1 MPNTKSDPKQA
12 KIKQVAV
19 IGAGVMG
26 ASIAAHIAN
35 SGTPVLLLD
44 IVPDGAKKRNAIA
57 EGAVAKMLK
66 TDPAPFM
73 AKRVAK
79 LITCGNIEDH
89 LEKIADC
96 DWIIEAVIERLDIK
110 QDLYRK
116 IDKVRA
122 KGSVVSS
129 NTSTIPLA
137 TLIDGLDKG
146 FAQDFIITHFFNPPR
161 YMRLLELVGS
171 SVTRDDVI
179 ETVSEFADHKLG
191 KTCAICHD
199 EPGFIANRLGVYW
212 VQAAMAE
219 AMDRKLT
226 VEEADSVIGRPF
238 GIPKTGVFGLMDLV
252 GLDLMPHVQ
261 SSMAGLLDKSDPFHA
276 IYRESPL
283 VSKLIAD
290 GYTGRKGK
298 GGFYRLNRDG
308 GQKVKES
315 INLETGEFS
324 KSEKARLGSVR
335 DAGKDPRKMM
345 QATDKGGLYG
355 RAVMGKT
362 LAYAAFIA
370 ETAAKSIVDVDDA
383 MKLGYAWKTG
393 PFELIDA
400 IGVDTLIEML
410 ETDGVDVPPLLKKA
424 AGKSFYKVEDGQLYY
439 LGFDGSYAPVT
450 RPDGV
455 ILLEDI
461 KRKSERVAGNRGAS
475 LWDIGDGVACL
486 EFHTKMNALDGDVL
500 GALKTSIR
508 TVKKQFKAL
517 VIYNEGSN
525 FSAGANLGLA
535 LFAANIAAWP
545 EIENLIE
552 TGQETYKAL
561 KYSPFPVVGAP
572 SGMALGGGCEILL
585 HCDGVQAHGETYIG
599 LVEPGVGLIP
609 AWGGCKEMIR
619 RWTENPKFAKGPMAP
634 SAKAFEIISVATVAK
649 SAMEAKENL
658 FFREQDGIT
667 MNRDRL
673 LADAKQRALSMVDG
687 YEAPKEF
694 TYHLPGESARV
705 AFEMAVDGFHRL
717 GKATDYDRVVAG
729 ELATVLSGGDTDVT
743 NELSEDDIL
752 EMEREGFMRLV
763 HNEGTMARVEHMLLT
778 GKPLRN

>member
-1 MPNTKSDPKQA
+1 MTT
-12 KIKQVAV
+12 IKQVAV

-26 ASIAAHIAN
+26 AGIAAHIAN

-44 IVPDGAKKRNAIA
+44 IVPEGAKNRNAVA

-73 AKRVAK
+73 SKRVAK
-79 LITCGNIEDH
+79 FITCGNIEDD
-89 LEKIADC
+89 LDKIAKC
-96 DWIIEAVIERLDIK
+96 DWVIEAVIERLDIK

-116 IDKVRA
+116 IDAVRA

-137 TLIDGLDKG
+137 TLIDGMDDS

-171 SVTRDDVI
+171 GVTRDGVI
-179 ETVSEFADHKLG
+179 DAVADFADRKLG
-191 KTCAICHD
+191 KTCVTCHD

-212 VQAAMAE
+212 IQAAMVE

-276 IYRESPL
+276 IYRESEL
-283 VSKLIAD
+283 VNKLIAD

-298 GGFYRLNRDG
+298 GGFYRLNREG
-308 GQKVKES
+308 GEKVKES
-315 INLETGEFS
+315 VDLQTGEFA

-335 DAGKDPRKMM
+335 AAGKDPRKMM
-345 QATDKGGLYG
+345 EASDKGGQYG

-370 ETAAKSIVDVDDA
+370 EAAANSIVDVDDA

-400 IGVDTLIEML
+400 IGVDALISML
-410 ETDGVDVPPLLKKA
+410 EEDGVEVPALLKKA
-424 AGKSFYKVEDGQLYY
+424 AGKSFYKVEDGDLYY
-439 LGFDGSYAPVT
+439 LGFDGNYAKVT

-461 KRKSERVAGNRGAS
+461 KRKSERFAGNRAAS

-486 EFHTKMNALDGDVL
+486 EFHTKMNALDADVL
-500 GALKTSIR
+500 GAIKTSIR
-508 TVKKQFKAL
+508 TVKKQFKAM
-517 VIYNEGSN
+517 VIYNEASN

-545 EIENLIE
+545 EIENLVE

-572 SGMALGGGCEILL
+572 SGLALGGGCEVLL
-585 HCDGVQAHGETYIG
+585 HCDSVQAHGETYIG

-619 RWTENPKFAKGPMAP
+619 RWAENPKFVKGPMAP

-658 FFREQDGIT
+658 FFRETDGIT
-667 MNRDRL
+667 MNRNRL
-673 LADAKQRALSMVDG
+673 LADAKERALSMVDG
-687 YEAPKEF
+687 YEAPEEF
-694 TYHLPGESARV
+694 TYRLPGEAARV

-729 ELATVLSGGDTDVT
+729 ELAKVLAGGDTDVT
-743 NELSEDDIL
+743 EELSEDDIL
-752 EMEREGFMRLV
+752 ELEREGFMRLV
-763 HNEGTMARVEHMLLT
+763 RNEGTMARVEHMLLT

>member
-1 MPNTKSDPKQA
+1 MTT
-12 KIKQVAV
+12 IKQVAV

-26 ASIAAHIAN
+26 AGIAAHIAN

-44 IVPDGAKKRNAIA
+44 IVPEGAKNRNAVA

-73 AKRVAK
+73 SKRVAK
-79 LITCGNIEDH
+79 LITCGNIEDD
-89 LEKIADC
+89 LDKIAKC
-96 DWIIEAVIERLDIK
+96 DWVIEAVIERLDIK
-110 QDLYRK
+110 QHLYRK
-116 IDKVRA
+116 IDAVRA

-137 TLIDGLDKG
+137 TLIDGMDES

-171 SVTRDDVI
+171 GVTRDGVI
-179 ETVSEFADHKLG
+179 DAVADFADRKLG
-191 KTCAICHD
+191 KTCVTCHD

-212 VQAAMAE
+212 IQAAMVE

-261 SSMAGLLDKSDPFHA
+261 SSMAGLLGKSDPFHA
-276 IYRESPL
+276 IYRESEL

-298 GGFYRLNRDG
+298 GGFYRLNREG

-315 INLETGEFS
+315 VDLQTGEFA

-335 DAGKDPRKMM
+335 TAGKDPRKMM
-345 QATDKGGLYG
+345 EASDKGGQYG

-370 ETAAKSIVDVDDA
+370 EAAANSIVDVDDA

-400 IGVDTLIEML
+400 IGVDALISML
-410 ETDGVDVPPLLKKA
+410 EEDGVEVPALLKKA
-424 AGKSFYKVEDGQLYY
+424 AGKSFYKVEDGELYY
-439 LGFDGSYAPVT
+439 LGFDGEYAKVT

-461 KRKSERVAGNRGAS
+461 KRKSERVAGNRAAS

-486 EFHTKMNALDGDVL
+486 EFHTKMNALDSDVL
-500 GALKTSIR
+500 GAIKTSIR
-508 TVKKQFKAL
+508 TVKKQFKAM

-545 EIENLIE
+545 EIENLVE

-572 SGMALGGGCEILL
+572 SGLALGGGCEVLL
-585 HCDGVQAHGETYIG
+585 HCDAVQAHGETYIG

-619 RWTENPKFAKGPMAP
+619 RWAENPKFVKGPMAP

-658 FFREQDGIT
+658 FFRETDGIT
-667 MNRDRL
+667 MNRNRL
-673 LADAKQRALSMVDG
+673 LADAKERALSMVDG
-687 YEAPKEF
+687 YEAPEEF
-694 TYHLPGESARV
+694 TYRLPGEAARV

-729 ELATVLSGGDTDVT
+729 ELAKVLAGGDTDVT
-743 NELSEDDIL
+743 EELSEDDIL
-752 EMEREGFMRLV
+752 ELEREGFMRLV
-763 HNEGTMARVEHMLLT
+763 RNEGTMARVEHMLLT